1 MNILLVEDDLQLGK
15 ALCRGLEIAG
25 FHPCWV
31 RLLADARV
39 QLSQRPFDLMLLDL
53 GLPDGDGQ
61 DELIALRKNGE
72 KIPIIIL
79 TARTQIDNL
88 VQTLDSGA
96 DDFLP
101 KPFAMP
107 ELISRVKAVSRRM
120 AGFSS
125 QIWSIGDLQ
134 LNPANHQVTL
144 NDELLLLSG
153 KEYQLL
159 YELVRKSE
167 LEQRLFGLDDKIES
181 NSLEVHMHNLRRK
194 IGKER
199 IITVRGVGY
208 LLKKDAN

>member
-15 ALCRGLEIAG
+15 ALCSGLEIAG
-25 FHPCWV
+25 FQPCWV

-61 DELIALRKNGE
+61 DELIALRKSGE

-144 NDELLLLSG
+144 NDE
-153 KEYQLL
+153 
-159 YELVRKSE
+159 
-167 LEQRLFGLDDKIES
+167 
-181 NSLEVHMHNLRRK
+181 
-194 IGKER
+194 
-199 IITVRGVGY
+199 
-208 LLKKDAN
+208 

>member
-61 DELIALRKNGE
+61 DELISLRKNGE

-101 KPFAMP
+101 KPFCYA
-107 ELISRVKAVSRRM
+107 RTY
-120 AGFSS
+120 FS
-125 QIWSIGDLQ
+125 
-134 LNPANHQVTL
+134 
-144 NDELLLLSG
+144 
-153 KEYQLL
+153 
-159 YELVRKSE
+159 RKS
-167 LEQRLFGLDDKIES
+167 S
-181 NSLEVHMHNLRRK
+181 
-194 IGKER
+194 
-199 IITVRGVGY
+199 
-208 LLKKDAN
+208 